1 MKRLIIIVFL
11 LSSISLASQN
21 FEGILV
27 NSINYESKDSSV
39 SSEQLNS
46 LLGTKQFY
54 AIKEG
59 NYKSVFNGLFIKLQI
74 YKNDENRNYSLTSKS
89 DTLYYEDYSLNKD
102 KVLSFKIEK
111 NKDTIMGILCDLI
124 TVKSEKGKT
133 SIYFSSNYKINPD
146 LYKQHNY
153 GNWNYIVSK
162 IKALP
167 IKTIQETEQFIMT
180 SIATEIT
187 PMKLKDN
194 VFEIQNKKRVAPA
207 YW

>member
-74 YKNDENRNYSLTSKS
+74 YKI
-89 DTLYYEDYSLNKD
+89 
-102 KVLSFKIEK
+102 IEK
-111 NKDTIMGILCDLI
+111 ELSKNMLQRLKISKQRTISKLMNLRL
-124 TVKSEKGKT
+124 KSKK
-133 SIYFSSNYKINPD
+133 SLLKP
-146 LYKQHNY
+146 LK
-153 GNWNYIVSK
+153 K
-162 IKALP
+162 IK
-167 IKTIQETEQFIMT
+167 
-180 SIATEIT
+180 T
-187 PMKLKDN
+187 P
-194 VFEIQNKKRVAPA
+194 
-207 YW
+207 